1 MWTDPLLRA
10 LGADPQV
17 FRPVYRVQKIL
28 LHRGVRLVRRRG
40 RQTGSFGLV
49 CLLAA
54 VYGTAGLL
62 FLYKTRLPVLGGGL
76 ALTCGCAYLLM
87 VVLADHAEV
96 LVLPRERLV
105 LAAHPH
111 DDRSL
116 LLAKLVAVGRS
127 LALLWACLF
136 LPPCLIVAHWWG
148 ARGVLAFLAGAAGAA
163 IAVATSCVL
172 VAVLLVRSGGKRAME
187 RVMPWLQTAFQLTFF
202 VPTAA
207 NVFFRPE
214 QLSGSV
220 RDLMAWLLPTFW
232 FTAPLEF
239 AAGGAGAP
247 AWGRLAL
254 AGGSLAALVVAGG
267 RLATGLG
274 RRLLEP
280 EPRAAAGRSRRAL
293 PSDGVLGF
301 LLRFEGLRLFSLLR
315 VHLRSD
321 WRTLSEVL
329 SMPVT
334 GLFFLFLYSRQGSG
348 FGGVLRPFFFCW
360 LLFLGADTLT
370 RSQRPGSLWW
380 LLSSP
385 IDRTRFSLATIS
397 LLRLFLLVP
406 LAAAVALLTL
416 RQGLQ
421 PDASL
426 AQSLWY
432 LAALVAWGDL
442 LLLLGKVAYPE
453 FPFSRGR
460 EGGMAADRFAI
471 VFVGALVSGAVTGA
485 LALCQPFGTPGFAL
499 AALAGVL
506 LHLPASHWARR
517 RTARAAA
524 RLDLVQLC

>member
-10 LGADPQV
+10 LGADPRV

-28 LHRGVRLVRRRG
+28 LHRGVRLIRQRG
-40 RQTGSFGLV
+40 RRTGSLPLV
-49 CLLAA
+49 FMLAA
-54 VYGTAGLL
+54 VYGTSGLL
-62 FLYKTRLPVLGGGL
+62 FLDKARLPVLGGGL

-105 LAAHPH
+105 LGAHPH

-127 LALLWACLF
+127 LALIWACLF
-136 LPPCLIVAHWWG
+136 LPPCLLVAHWWG
-148 ARGVLAFLAGAAGAA
+148 ASGVLAFLAGAAGAA
-163 IAVATSCVL
+163 FATVTSSLL

-187 RVMPWLQTAFQLTFF
+187 RVMPWVQSAFQLSFF

-207 NVFFRPE
+207 NVLFRPD
-214 QLSGSV
+214 QLSGSI
-220 RDLMAWLLPTFW
+220 RGLMAWLLPTFW
-232 FTAPLEF
+232 FTAPLEL

-254 AGGSLAALVVAGG
+254 AGGGLAALVVAGG

-280 EPRAAAGRSRRAL
+280 EPRAAAGRSRHAL
-293 PSDGVLGF
+293 APDGMLGH

-321 WRTLSEVL
+321 WRTRSEVL
-329 SMPVT
+329 SLPVT
-334 GLFFLFLYSRQGSG
+334 GLLFLFLSSRQGSG
-348 FGGVLRPFFFCW
+348 FGGVPRPFFFSW

-370 RSQRPGSLWW
+370 RSQQPGSLWW

-385 IDRTRFSLATIS
+385 IDRTRFSLATVS

-406 LAAAVALLTL
+406 LAAGVALLVL
-416 RQGLQ
+416 RQGVQ
-421 PDASL
+421 PEQSWPR
-426 AQSLWY
+426 SLWY

-460 EGGMAADRFAI
+460 EGGMAADRLVI
-471 VFVGALVSGAVTGA
+471 VLVGALASAAVTGILGA
-485 LALCQPFGTPGFAL
+485 CRRFGTAGFAL
-499 AALAGVL
+499 AALAAVL
-506 LHLPASHWARR
+506 LHLPASYWARR
-517 RTARAAA
+517 RAARAAA